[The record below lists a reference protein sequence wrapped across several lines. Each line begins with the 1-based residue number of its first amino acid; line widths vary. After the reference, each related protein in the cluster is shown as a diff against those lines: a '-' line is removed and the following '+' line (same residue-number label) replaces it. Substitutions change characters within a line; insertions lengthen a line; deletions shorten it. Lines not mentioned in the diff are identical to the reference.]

1 MTSIESTFLEAVK
14 RGPVLILDNM
24 RDKTHAGTFDPIV
37 ERSPLI
43 RLAILAVDLG
53 AEPGMLS
60 FNYSR
65 PENVARP
72 DYQRCFY
79 AVLYALQPD
88 GAEMARMLKLNLPT
102 LGFHWCEL
110 NSMWFVDE
118 FAAYGRR
125 MKSSRPSADNPNV
138 RESLVALEPMAA
150 SVDLANPK
158 HVRVLEL
165 VKEHFEAQG
174 WVTAAER
181 LAKCM
186 EPQPAVESAAPV
198 AASGPAPASTLTF
211 ADKAGRVVM
220 LRGRSM
226 PFRDEPAD
234 LPVAGDVHMRGY
246 WDSRA
251 MTGDDKPL
259 IGGFEH
265 PELRGSMTQMTADA
279 LYRLC
284 RAAMPLTMTFGT
296 QTRHGVIYSFQ
307 TDMHPNRTE
316 WNLTF
321 RAAEATAVAPAAR
334 HLPGP
339 GPALTD
345 TSDAERQRTD
355 VLRVRPAHYTLKG
368 DGSLVKETPPTPEA
382 PKPETNIPE
391 RSSPRFQADIDAL
404 HRYLVDQHGSQ
415 NLDGTYKVDEAA
427 RIGLPDES
435 GPAAALRL
443 LKLAAS
449 RGTFRPPTDHSD
461 FERQYGC
468 TWEAWQGR
476 QAHALRDLEILVEEM
491 VCDKTLDL
499 SPYPK
504 VETAYEAAVRL
515 LKLAVERSAFKPQ
528 AALSGSTP
536 TNSAASVTTRM
547 DLRDTNPDAIVAAFN
562 KAIGPKPG
570 STLTE
575 ATITWTKLAVL
586 NNDHVELQ
594 RIRDLVYERQLRL
607 QVESDDPVSTLDVIR
622 GLIDDAMVPATDARD
637 MEALR
642 TRLEAAERQA
652 IAEAAHAEQSSV
664 SLRKA
669 LAERDATME
678 KVRVLE
684 AHIAEREVLTPG

>member
-24 RDKTHAGTFDPIV
+24 RDKTHAGTLDPIV
-37 ERSPLI
+37 EKSPLI

-88 GAEMARMLKLNLPT
+88 GADMARMLKLNLPT

-334 HLPGP
+334 HLLGP

-345 TSDAERQRTD
+345 TSD
-355 VLRVRPAHYTLKG
+355 G
-368 DGSLVKETPPTPEA
+368 DGSLVEETPPTPEA
-382 PKPETNIPE
+382 PKAETNIPE
-391 RSSPRFQADIDAL
+391 RSSPRFQADLDAL
-404 HRYLVDQHGSQ
+404 HRYLMDVHGSQ
-415 NLDGTYKVDEAA
+415 DLDGCYKVDEAA
-427 RIGLPDES
+427 RIGVPDES
-435 GPAAALRL
+435 GPAAA
-443 LKLAAS
+443 
-449 RGTFRPPTDHSD
+449 
-461 FERQYGC
+461 
-468 TWEAWQGR
+468 
-476 QAHALRDLEILVEEM
+476 M
-491 VCDKTLDL
+491 
-499 SPYPK
+499 
-504 VETAYEAAVRL
+504 RL

-528 AALSGSTP
+528 AALGGRT
-536 TNSAASVTTRM
+536 AASVRV

-570 STLTE
+570 TAITE
-575 ATITWTKLAVL
+575 TTVPWTRLAAL

-622 GLIDDAMVPATDARD
+622 GLIGDAMVPPTDARD
-637 MEALR
+637 MEAGR
-642 TRLEAAERQA
+642 ARLEAAERQA
-652 IAEAAHAEQSSV
+652 VAEAAHAEQSSA

-684 AHIAEREVLTPG
+684 AQVAERVDHAHTAARRALDALNRMRRAKQVLGKPGAADVKLAEVEAIADSTIEQLTPG

>member
-24 RDKTHAGTFDPIV
+24 RDKTHAGTLDPIV
-37 ERSPLI
+37 EKSPLI

-72 DYQRCFY
+72 DYPSCFY

-88 GAEMARMLKLNLPT
+88 TPDMVRMLKLRVPT

-110 NSMWFVDE
+110 NRMWFVGE
-118 FAAYGRR
+118 FAAYGAR
-125 MKSSRPSADNPNV
+125 MKASKPSADNPNV
-138 RESLVALEPMAA
+138 SESLVALEPMAA
-150 SVDLANPK
+150 SVDLVNPK

-198 AASGPAPASTLTF
+198 AASGPDPSTRTFTIKVDHTDVDGNPVPLSKQTAVRMAIQALAREAPEAAPAPAQAPKTLTF
-211 ADKAGRVVM
+211 VDNAGRVVM

-279 LYRLC
+279 LYRLY

-321 RAAEATAVAPAAR
+321 RAAA
-334 HLPGP
+334 GP
-339 GPALTD
+339 VSSG
-345 TSDAERQRTD
+345 
-355 VLRVRPAHYTLKG
+355 
-368 DGSLVKETPPTPEA
+368 TPM
-382 PKPETNIPE
+382 
-391 RSSPRFQADIDAL
+391 R
-404 HRYLVDQHGSQ
+404 
-415 NLDGTYKVDEAA
+415 
-427 RIGLPDES
+427 
-435 GPAAALRL
+435 
-443 LKLAAS
+443 AAS
-449 RGTFRPPTDHSD
+449 
-461 FERQYGC
+461 
-468 TWEAWQGR
+468 
-476 QAHALRDLEILVEEM
+476 
-491 VCDKTLDL
+491 
-499 SPYPK
+499 
-504 VETAYEAAVRL
+504 
-515 LKLAVERSAFKPQ
+515 
-528 AALSGSTP
+528 
-536 TNSAASVTTRM
+536 
-547 DLRDTNPDAIVAAFN
+547 
-562 KAIGPKPG
+562 
-570 STLTE
+570 STL
-575 ATITWTKLAVL
+575 
-586 NNDHVELQ
+586 
-594 RIRDLVYERQLRL
+594 
-607 QVESDDPVSTLDVIR
+607 
-622 GLIDDAMVPATDARD
+622 
-637 MEALR
+637 
-642 TRLEAAERQA
+642 
-652 IAEAAHAEQSSV
+652 
-664 SLRKA
+664 
-669 LAERDATME
+669 
-678 KVRVLE
+678 
-684 AHIAEREVLTPG
+684 